1 MSKEELLRIYSAYLP
16 YDVQYTTESFPDE
29 YHHIVG
35 LDKTHLGNER
45 FFVSRPNNITYAV
58 GLKQLK
64 PVFYSM
70 DMLTQ
75 PIKHKGKT
83 VTPIIE
89 LLDQASLY
97 DLSDC
102 EFEINIEDEEI
113 YIDAYNGGRL
123 VDAMFYNGNI
133 FKMNGNTKYY
143 PPQIDLNEL
152 MLELHLNV
160 FNLPDSAYI
169 KKENHNGND
178 TNVATKNLK

>member
-16 YDVQYTTESFPDE
+16 YGLSFSSSMDKPFDE
-29 YHHIVG
+29 FGKQRVWTLNGISEMFGDYC
-35 LDKTHLGNER
+35 LLTKENSDA
-45 FFVSRPNNITYAV
+45 YAYQTC
-58 GLKQLK
+58 KPQLW
-64 PVFYSM
+64 SL

-75 PIKHKGKT
+75 PIEHKGKI

-89 LLDQASLY
+89 LLDKASLY
-97 DLSDC
+97 DLSNC

-169 KKENHNGND
+169 KKEN
-178 TNVATKNLK
+178 LKK